1 MLGRWA
7 HEARSGPAL
16 GPLWARSG
24 TDGLACAMVRS
35 AFADGARALT
45 RIGLRPG
52 SGAQPQLQL
61 RPPRK
66 ARFSNA
72 HPDDEP

>member
-7 HEARSGPAL
+7 HKAPL
-16 GPLWARSG
+16 GPLWNRWARLCHG
-24 TDGLACAMVRS
+24 AP

-61 RPPRK
+61 NPPRK